1 MLSGER
7 ERQGAIRELLQ
18 RIVEQFVAREGRG
31 QTELRQFER
40 LAGDLI
46 DVTDSEI
53 VATVAESLCRHPDTP
68 TALIRR
74 FFDRGG
80 DCARIAFEFAPS
92 PPVADIIAKAA
103 HGSAELAAAIARR
116 SELPREA
123 IGALAARDEGV
134 VLYALAANR
143 RIRLDAGAL
152 RTLMHV
158 ARDDQQLAR
167 LLLNREDL
175 DVDPESLFLAA
186 TRDERQQIVSAACR
200 SAFVDRIGD
209 SWSPGDEQLAGRL
222 EALAAR
228 EERDAMI
235 SLVADALDA
244 RKSRVRKIF
253 LDEGGEALALT
264 YVALG
269 IDLTT
274 ATRLF
279 LASGKAFALD
289 VDRVR
294 ALRALVSS
302 TPRRAATRI
311 VAAINGVGRFDR
323 EPIRRVAWREESS
336 AQAGARRRGAADRL
350 TPGVHRLANSDKV

>member
-1 MLSGER
+1 
-7 ERQGAIRELLQ
+7 
-18 RIVEQFVAREGRG
+18 
-31 QTELRQFER
+31 
-40 LAGDLI
+40 
-46 DVTDSEI
+46 
-53 VATVAESLCRHPDTP
+53 
-68 TALIRR
+68 
-74 FFDRGG
+74 
-80 DCARIAFEFAPS
+80 
-92 PPVADIIAKAA
+92 
-103 HGSAELAAAIARR
+103 
-116 SELPREA
+116 
-123 IGALAARDEGV
+123 
-134 VLYALAANR
+134 
-143 RIRLDAGAL
+143 
-152 RTLMHV
+152 
-158 ARDDQQLAR
+158 
-167 LLLNREDL
+167 
-175 DVDPESLFLAA
+175 
-186 TRDERQQIVSAACR
+186 VSAAR
-200 SAFVDRIGD
+200 QSAFVDRIGD
-209 SWSPGDEQLAGRL
+209 SWAPGDEQLAGRL

-323 EPIRRVAWREESS
+323 EPIRRVAWREEPS

-350 TPGVHRLANSDKV
+350 APGVHRLANSDKV

>member
-1 MLSGER
+1 MLSGEGK
-7 ERQGAIRELLQ
+7 RQGVIRELL
-18 RIVEQFVAREGRG
+18 RGIVEQFVAREGRG

-46 DVTDSEI
+46 DVADSEI
-53 VATVAESLCRHPDTP
+53 VATLAEALCRHPDTP
-68 TALIRR
+68 PDLIRR

-80 DCARIAFEFAPS
+80 DCARIAFEFAPE

-116 SELPREA
+116 AELPREA

-143 RIRLDAGAL
+143 RIHLDTGAL
-152 RTLMHV
+152 RVLMHV

-167 LLLNREDL
+167 LLLYREDI

-186 TRDERQQIVSAACR
+186 TRDERTRIVLAACR
-200 SAFVDRIGD
+200 SALVEGISDN
-209 SWSPGDEQLAGRL
+209 WAPGDEHLAARL
-222 EALAAR
+222 DALAAH
-228 EERDAMI
+228 EEHDAMI
-235 SLVADALDA
+235 SLVANALDA

-269 IDLTT
+269 FDLAT

-279 LASGKAFALD
+279 LASGRAFALD
-289 VDRVR
+289 ADRVR

-302 TPRRAATRI
+302 TPRRAAARI

-336 AQAGARRRGAADRL
+336 AQVSARRRGGVDRAAPSVR
-350 TPGVHRLANSDKV
+350 RLANTDKF